1 VAMIEAP
8 AATEGGQVHDYD
20 PNLFWTGL
28 TLPWVFQAF
37 FLDTHGGMVGLSP
50 PPGSGVGSTKEQ
62 VV

>member
-1 VAMIEAP
+1 MEAP
-8 AATEGGQVHDYD
+8 AVTEGGQVHDYD

-28 TLPWVFQAF
+28 TFSWVLQALF
-37 FLDTHGGMVGLSP
+37 FFDIHGGMVALSL